1 VETADGDA
9 AERAARTDGSF
20 FDVILSDI
28 DMPGRSGVELV
39 PLWAELMP
47 SAQVILMTGSN
58 EYLLGESFFGEL
70 AVEAVLRKP
79 FDMAQLEVL
88 LSP

>member
-1 VETADGDA
+1 
-9 AERAARTDGSF
+9 
-20 FDVILSDI
+20 
-28 DMPGRSGVELV
+28 MPGRSGVELV

-58 EYLLGESFFGEL
+58 EHLIDEGFVGEP

-79 FDMAQLEVL
+79 FDLAQLEEL